1 MESYKHRSSLNS
13 QYLFALNIKAKET
26 YKKSQQA
33 CTCSKPTAETLEQRL
48 KYVPS

>member
-1 MESYKHRSSLNS
+1 MGSYKHRSSLHS
-13 QYLFALNIKAKET
+13 QFFFPLNIRAKET